1 MSSTTS
7 RDRALR
13 ALHLSTGA
21 LTVAA
26 LGATG
31 ALTGALAAAPP
42 AAPTPPSPTAAPMPR
57 VTVHRPATPA
67 SQPPVVTSGAS

>member
-31 ALTGALAAAPP
+31 ALTGALAAAP
-42 AAPTPPSPTAAPMPR
+42 
-57 VTVHRPATPA
+57 
-67 SQPPVVTSGAS
+67 QPPVVTSGAS